1 MGASHRA
8 RLGLPEAG
16 WPVIITSVLIA
27 QHGVRVHAVCN
38 VNQDLKSK

>member
-16 WPVIITSVLIA
+16 CPVIITS
-27 QHGVRVHAVCN
+27 GVNGAARSEYQYGL
-38 VNQDLKSK
+38 QDFKPK